1 MSPSNVD
8 IHELR
13 RRLYGGD
20 LPGEAGDIP
29 AMRADI
35 ADIKSAV
42 NDLGG
47 FYRTVKRVV
56 TVGAALSTIASGTVL
71 VLSALHVI

>member
-1 MSPSNVD
+1 MPQSVD

-13 RRLYGGD
+13 RRLYGSE
-20 LPGEAGDIP
+20 LPGEVGDIP

-35 ADIKSAV
+35 ADIKAAV

-71 VLSALHVI
+71 VLSAFHVI